1 MEKIMGIE
9 DLDVEIVNLMT
20 QLLVVLRKT
29 DYARTKS
36 VILWILMH
44 TTYSSYEMLG
54 LLTEM
59 EWLLL
64 RNWDVLMRMRMEQEV
79 ENDGELKR

>member
-44 TTYSSYEMLG
+44 TTYTSYEMLG